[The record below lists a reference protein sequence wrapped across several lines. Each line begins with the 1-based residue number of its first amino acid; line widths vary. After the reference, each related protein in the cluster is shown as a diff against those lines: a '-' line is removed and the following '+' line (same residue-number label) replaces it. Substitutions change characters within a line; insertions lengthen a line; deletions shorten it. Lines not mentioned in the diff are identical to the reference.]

1 MRKYW
6 VFVVGILLA
15 GMAYATDA
23 EDRKTVTSK
32 KYVDDAIATKQN
44 ILEGSADNVV
54 MYTSTPG
61 TVSSKP
67 ISGTLTGENIDSS
80 IPTVGAVNTGLNTKQ
95 DNIPAGTTAD
105 NIVTYSSSAGDV
117 DEHTLYRNNVAY
129 SGQSDG
135 LLQANDANTAIVNG
149 LNGHLSCGGYVN
161 NDSSQP
167 CWLWQIN
174 DQASGTI
181 YTPHNN

>member
-61 TVSSKP
+61 TVSSKA
-67 ISGTLTGENIDSS
+67 IS
-80 IPTVGAVNTGLNTKQ
+80 
-95 DNIPAGTTAD
+95 
-105 NIVTYSSSAGDV
+105 
-117 DEHTLYRNNVAY
+117 
-129 SGQSDG
+129 
-135 LLQANDANTAIVNG
+135 
-149 LNGHLSCGGYVN
+149 
-161 NDSSQP
+161 
-167 CWLWQIN
+167 
-174 DQASGTI
+174 
-181 YTPHNN
+181 